1 MSGGGAAWVAVPLRD
16 GTELRV
22 TPEGVHA
29 SDRLYEIARIQDARQ
44 VSPDPVTIALRVAG
58 AGMVEFQPARPEDGM
73 VALEAIFRLRP
84 DIRPAGF
91 EPAVAV
97 PPTFPPPVPPGAPY
111 PSGPGSP
118 IFSPYPPPGFPPAPG
133 MPYPSVP
140 PAGYAPP
147 YGPQP
152 APMRYGP
159 SPNSVQGELTPVPR
173 SFGET
178 LSAIFQ
184 LYGKHFGAW
193 LRLGFWVVLL
203 PLVLIGAVQV
213 AGDIIAGTN
222 PLAVASVVTTS
233 SVGGSNCTLQ
243 LPALTTGDPLVAGAF
258 AGGTFLLG
266 LLAGAW
272 RTGAYAF
279 GGRDAVLGR
288 KPAAAASV
296 GNGTRRYF
304 PTLGAT
310 VFALVCSLVWM
321 APGGI
326 CLGLAVSGL
335 NGANVCDSQTLV
347 ETHTTAAALD
357 CIGFLLFVPG
367 LVATIF
373 FGVRLA
379 LAPFISATEPIGP
392 VRALRRSWQLTRG
405 NWWRMFFVL
414 LIIVVMIAIAIA
426 LVTGIAAV
434 LPAANLLVV
443 SPLMWWLFTPLLEL
457 ACMVLLMDARLRRE
471 GYAAVAHE
479 DEAPVGTARQAAPPV
494 G

>member
-1 MSGGGAAWVAVPLRD
+1 MSGGGAALVAIPLRD

-22 TPEGVHA
+22 TPEGVRA
-29 SDRLYEIARIQDARQ
+29 GDRLYEIARIQDARQ
-44 VSPDPVTIALRVAG
+44 VSPDPVTIALRVSG
-58 AGMVEFQPARPEDGM
+58 AGMVEFQPARPEDAT

-91 EPAVAV
+91 EPAPAM
-97 PPTFPPPVPPGAPY
+97 PPGFPPVPPGAPY
-111 PSGPGSP
+111 PPGPGYP
-118 IFSPYPPPGFPPAPG
+118 IYSPYPPPGFPPAPG

-147 YGPQP
+147 YGPP
-152 APMRYGP
+152 AGPVAYGP
-159 SPNSVQGELTPVPR
+159 SPNVTRGELTPYPR

-193 LRLGFWVVLL
+193 LKLGFWVVLL
-203 PLVLIGAVQV
+203 PLVLLGAVQV
-213 AGDIIAGTN
+213 AGDVIAGTN
-222 PLAVASVVTTS
+222 PFAVASVAATS
-233 SVGGSNCTLQ
+233 TVGSNSCTLQ

-258 AGGTFLLG
+258 AGGMLILG

-272 RTGAYAF
+272 RTGAYAY
-279 GGRDAVLGR
+279 GGRDAVLDR
-288 KPAAAASV
+288 KPAAASSV

-304 PTLGAT
+304 PTFGAT
-310 VFALVCSLVWM
+310 LLALVCSLVWV
-321 APGGI
+321 APGAV
-326 CLGLAVSGL
+326 CLGLAVAGL

-357 CIGFLLFVPG
+357 CIGFLLFIPG
-367 LVATIF
+367 LIATIF

-379 LAPFISATEPIGP
+379 LAPFVAATEPAGP

-414 LIIVVMIAIAIA
+414 LIIVMLIAIAIG

-457 ACMVLLMDARLRRE
+457 ACVVLLMDARLRRE
-471 GYAAVAHE
+471 GYAAVAQQ
-479 DEAPVGTARQAAPPV
+479 DEAPVETSRQAAPPV